1 MDAETRTIRDRVMA
15 LSKGR
20 SALSRRYPADLR
32 QAVVELTRRRV
43 ASGETVGRVAHDL
56 QITWKT
62 LADWLSKHKPEAK
75 LRPVRVAPVRVAPQ
89 RALAPVLVTAQG
101 VRIEGLDIAS
111 LAELVRALS

>member
-75 LRPVRVAPVRVAPQ
+75 LRPVRVAPQ

-101 VRIEGLDIAS
+101 VRIEGLDIAG
-111 LAELVRALS
+111 LAALVRALS